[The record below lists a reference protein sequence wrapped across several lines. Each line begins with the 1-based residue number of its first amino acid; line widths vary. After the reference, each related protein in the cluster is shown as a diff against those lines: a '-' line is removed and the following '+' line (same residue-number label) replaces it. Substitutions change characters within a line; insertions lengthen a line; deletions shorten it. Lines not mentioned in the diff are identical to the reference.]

1 MNNFL
6 SPFRHFF
13 TPKPKKKPE
22 LFLRSSFLQLSV
34 PVDKNVYVM
43 SDIHGQYEAFLHM
56 LWKIRFHQDK
66 DLLILNGDLI
76 DCGPDSYALLEYA
89 MHEPVVFTL
98 YGNHELNLVNAYS
111 SFSFQANPTFCGQ
124 IQESLGKEGLREYI
138 SWLASLP
145 CCCKL
150 TLGNNQFLIAHA
162 SPPSISPED
171 APDWTRCVIGGEQ
184 PFYQEAYK
192 WGTTTLI
199 TGHTPV
205 IWFSDIPDIWKSPDC
220 TRYDIDCGAAYP
232 EYGGRLGCLRLND
245 LAEFYTEV

>member
-111 SFSFQANPTFCGQ
+111 SFSFQAYPHSVVRSRKVW
-124 IQESLGKEGLREYI
+124 EKKVLGNI
-138 SWLASLP
+138 SPGSLP
-145 CCCKL
+145 C
-150 TLGNNQFLIAHA
+150 
-162 SPPSISPED
+162 P
-171 APDWTRCVIGGEQ
+171 
-184 PFYQEAYK
+184 
-192 WGTTTLI
+192 
-199 TGHTPV
+199 
-205 IWFSDIPDIWKSPDC
+205 
-220 TRYDIDCGAAYP
+220 AAA
-232 EYGGRLGCLRLND
+232 N
-245 LAEFYTEV
+245 